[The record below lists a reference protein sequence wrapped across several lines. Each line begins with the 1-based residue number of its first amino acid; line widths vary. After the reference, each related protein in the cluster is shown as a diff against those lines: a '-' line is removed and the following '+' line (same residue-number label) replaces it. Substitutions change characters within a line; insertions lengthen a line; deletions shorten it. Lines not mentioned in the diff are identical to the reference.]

1 MPQTFAKSLRDDN
14 ARDDDDTRE
23 LPLDWFDRQQE
34 FQIKFDGVRP
44 ADPDRA
50 AVHQQVFGPSSD
62 PDKTAKHFLELLCKA
77 QVADEPPPLKRKH
90 EEVVMSPK
98 KAKINSSEDSPA
110 KKIKRWDLGS
120 GEDSDYDSEY
130 CCDGRLCTECW
141 HSDPNNWGASSDED
155 DFVQTVSTSCERATA
170 K

>member
-1 MPQTFAKSLRDDN
+1 MPQTFAKSL
-14 ARDDDDTRE
+14 RDDDDTRE

-110 KKIKRWDLGS
+110 KKIKDPKYVMKQDQLKNMITNGKNFVAKKEQELEPDTDIKRWKTILRDTM
-120 GEDSDYDSEY
+120 
-130 CCDGRLCTECW
+130 CRL
-141 HSDPNNWGASSDED
+141 
-155 DFVQTVSTSCERATA
+155 
-170 K
+170 